1 MKKLL
6 WFEIKCIS
14 LKASRSLQYFLKIL
28 EIKSNLKGN
37 IGDVHNSTI
46 KKDNQTKTLKHLI
59 LTNKKKRKV
68 RIKKKIKSFVIEE
81 KENHIA
87 AENFK

>member
-1 MKKLL
+1 MFTIQQSKK
-6 WFEIKCIS
+6 E
-14 LKASRSLQYFLKIL
+14 
-28 EIKSNLKGN
+28 
-37 IGDVHNSTI
+37 
-46 KKDNQTKTLKHLI
+46 NQTKTLKHLNM
-59 LTNKKKRKV
+59 TNKKKRKV